1 MERTILLNSDFTYLN
16 VISWKKAVCLVIKDK
31 VEVISESSRRINTSN
46 SSFEIFVPKVL
57 RLLHLVKTVY
67 TRKAAF
73 TQKNLL
79 IRDNYTCQYC
89 NRKAKKL
96 TIEHVIPQSRGG
108 KTNFENCVIA
118 CEACNNKKGNK
129 TPQEAGMALKTSPYK
144 PAIIELIYK
153 RMHNLGLDA
162 LLSEIVKV

>member
-16 VISWKKAVCLVIKDK
+16 VINWKKAVCLVIKEK

-46 SSFEIFVPKVL
+46 SSFEIYVPKVL

-73 TQKNLL
+73 TPKNLL

-89 NRKAKKL
+89 DRKTKKL

-129 TPQEAGMALKTSPYK
+129 TPQEAGMTLKTSPYQ

-153 RMHNLGLDA
+153 RMHNLGLDT
-162 LLSEIVKV
+162 LLSEIVKE